1 MESFADWVQFGV
13 AALVVVLFLAIVL
26 LQLVLLARKGKA
38 QSGKDRLKLKSLND
52 ELKETRRDFLSA
64 LLKSKEFET
73 EMKGEAKREKERLKA
88 EAKAEKE
95 RKKDCRKG
103 EVLEAPPRKRRLFVV
118 DFNGDIAASANDN
131 LRRQITGI
139 LQVATAQ
146 DEVLVRV
153 ESGGGMVHAYGLASS
168 QLLRVREHGIKL
180 TAAVDKVAASGGY
193 MMACVADRVIAAPF
207 AIIGSIGVISSIPN
221 FNRVLRKNDVD
232 YIEMTAGE
240 YKRTLTLFGE
250 VTDKG
255 KEKHRE
261 QIELIHTLFKEHVRQ
276 YRPKVEISEVA
287 TGEYWPATLA
297 QGKHLVDEIT
307 TSDEYLIRAA
317 ADANVYQVELEE
329 KRSFKDKLLRQFR
342 GAVLTLIHGAE
353 ESGLPVAKVQV

>member
-1 MESFADWVQFGV
+1 MESFSDWIQFGV

-26 LQLVLLARKGKA
+26 LQLVLLVRKGKGQA
-38 QSGKDRLKLKSLND
+38 GKDKLKLKSLN
-52 ELKETRRDFLSA
+52 ESLKETRRDFLSA
-64 LLKSKEFET
+64 LMKPTEFEA
-73 EMKGEAKREKERLKA
+73 EMKADARVEKDRLKA
-88 EAKAEKE
+88 EAKAEKV
-95 RKKDCRKG
+95 RKKGAKKSG
-103 EVLEAPPRKRRLFVV
+103 VVEAPPRRRRLFVV
-118 DFNGDIAASANDN
+118 DFNGDIAASANEN

-168 QLLRVREHGIKL
+168 QLLRVREHGVKL

-207 AIIGSIGVISSIPN
+207 AIIGSIGVISSVPN

-250 VTDKG
+250 VTEKG

-261 QIELIHTLFKEHVRQ
+261 QIEVIHTLFKEHVRQ
-276 YRPKVEISEVA
+276 YRPKVELSEVA

-297 QGKHLVDEIT
+297 QGKQLVDEIT

-317 ADANVYQVELEE
+317 ADTDVYLVELDE
-329 KRSFKDKLLRQFR
+329 KRSFKEKLLRQFR
-342 GAVLTLIHGAE
+342 GAVLALLHGTE
-353 ESGLPVAKVQV
+353 ESGLPVAKV